1 MKKQNKKSAISK
13 TKKRIGDLL
22 SRMDW
27 MFNTNQMDRS
37 VIYPKET
44 PEPNEFGD
52 SVCAEIFY
60 DEKYQRV
67 EIKVFPNFFTKSPT
81 EQRKMLLHELC
92 HTLTLPAKL
101 ESRKLLD
108 GKLITAD
115 QIAETNERLTS
126 KIENII
132 DDLFQGNLKYAKVA
146 YKNYLK

>member
-1 MKKQNKKSAISK
+1 MKKSAIK
-13 TKKRIGDLL
+13 KNKKRVGDLL
-22 SRMDW
+22 LGMDW

-37 VIYPKET
+37 VIYVKDN

-67 EIKVFPNFFTKSPT
+67 EIKIFPNFFEKSL
-81 EQRKMLLHELC
+81 ENQRKMLLHELC

-108 GKLITAD
+108 GRLITAD
-115 QIAETNERLTS
+115 TIHDTNERFTS
-126 KIENII
+126 KIENIL
-132 DDLFQGNLKYAKVA
+132 DDLLKGNLHYAKKA